1 MIKTTTPNEV
11 ILNVYNE
18 TSEKSQRSFHTEC
31 ILNALLSEER
41 DEFEDIKQA
50 LDQLSF
56 QPRQKRIE
64 NILNY
69 SAGFMHSH

>member
-18 TSEKSQRSFHTEC
+18 TSEKSQRIFQTEC
-31 ILNALLSEER
+31 ILNSLLSEER
-41 DEFEDIKQA
+41 NEFEDIKQS
-50 LDQLSF
+50 LDELSF
-56 QPRQKRIE
+56 QPRQKSIE

-69 SAGFMHSH
+69 SSSFLRSH